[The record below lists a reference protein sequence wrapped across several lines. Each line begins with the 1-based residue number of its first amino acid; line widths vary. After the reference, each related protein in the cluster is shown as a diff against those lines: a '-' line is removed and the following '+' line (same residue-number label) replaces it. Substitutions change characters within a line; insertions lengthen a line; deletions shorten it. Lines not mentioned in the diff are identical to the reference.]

1 MWVGDSL
8 YVKWRN
14 NTTKEVSEVT
24 VDLRP
29 LLPKVMHLQEVY
41 FLIQNDQ
48 LFVCLRDLGR
58 KKNQTEPIVGPF
70 MVQLHPT
77 RQIYPWKRFLPSKI

>member
-14 NTTKEVSEVT
+14 KTTKEVSVT